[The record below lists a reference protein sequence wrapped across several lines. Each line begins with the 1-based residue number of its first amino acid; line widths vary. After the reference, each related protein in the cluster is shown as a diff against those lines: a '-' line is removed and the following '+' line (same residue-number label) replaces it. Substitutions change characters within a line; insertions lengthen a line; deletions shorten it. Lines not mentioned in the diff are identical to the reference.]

1 MVLNMVVV
9 ALKAGIARSY
19 TNSSLRNLARAD
31 EARGE
36 NMRKFAILFA
46 VLMTAGCTT
55 VTVTPESAQAP
66 PTTYGAV
73 DLTPV
78 KVSDSAFAYLG
89 PFFQKA
95 FVRRLGELNA
105 FPKVGDGPVDPNA
118 SNTVYV
124 DATLTKVDKGD
135 AALRWLVGMGAGRE
149 HVTAQIQL
157 TDAGGK
163 SIGEFKVR
171 KAYSG
176 GAGIG
181 GAGFLDIEDLTQ
193 QVGEQCAQ
201 TLVDWSQGKVTTQ
214 AAN

>member
-1 MVLNMVVV
+1 MLHRVEP
-9 ALKAGIARSY
+9 G
-19 TNSSLRNLARAD
+19 NSVRGS
-31 EARGE
+31 EAFSGE
-36 NMRKFAILFA
+36 NMRKLAILLA
-46 VLMTAGCTT
+46 ALMATGCTT

-66 PTTYGAV
+66 TQTYGAV
-73 DLTPV
+73 DLTSV
-78 KVSDSAFAYLG
+78 KVSDSEFAYLG

-95 FVRRLGELNA
+95 FIRRLGELNG
-105 FPKVGDGPVDPNA
+105 FSNVSDGPADPNA
-118 SNTVYV
+118 TKTKMIYV

-149 HVTAQIQL
+149 HVTAQVHL
-157 TDAGGK
+157 MDASGK
-163 SIGEFKVR
+163 AIGEFKVR

-201 TLVDWSQGKVTTQ
+201 TLVDWSQGKITTQ

>member
-1 MVLNMVVV
+1 MRPSLPAKPVPLDV
-9 ALKAGIARSY
+9 ARS
-19 TNSSLRNLARAD
+19 RAPKFGT
-31 EARGE
+31 RQVSFSGGE
-36 NMRKFAILFA
+36 HAKIGDSVGGIDGDWLHE
-46 VLMTAGCTT
+46 

-66 PTTYGAV
+66 TQTYGAV
-73 DLTPV
+73 DLTSV
-78 KVSDSAFAYLG
+78 KVSDSEFAYLG
-89 PFFQKA
+89 PFFQNA
-95 FVRRLGELNA
+95 FIRRLGELNA
-105 FPKVGDGPVDPNA
+105 FSNVSDGPADPNA
-118 SNTVYV
+118 IKTIYV

-149 HVTAQIQL
+149 HVTVHVQL
-157 TDAGGK
+157 TDASGK
-163 SIGEFKVR
+163 AIGEFKVR

-201 TLVDWSQGKVTTQ
+201 TLVDWSQGKITTQ

>member
-1 MVLNMVVV
+1 MLHGVEP
-9 ALKAGIARSY
+9 G
-19 TNSSLRNLARAD
+19 NSVRGS
-31 EARGE
+31 EAFSGE
-36 NMRKFAILFA
+36 NMRKLAILLA
-46 VLMTAGCTT
+46 ALMATGCTT

-66 PTTYGAV
+66 TQTYGAV
-73 DLTPV
+73 DLTSV
-78 KVSDSAFAYLG
+78 KVSDSEFAYLG

-95 FVRRLGELNA
+95 FIRRLGELNG
-105 FPKVGDGPVDPNA
+105 FSNVSDGPADPNA
-118 SNTVYV
+118 TKTKMIYV

-149 HVTAQIQL
+149 HVTAQVHL
-157 TDAGGK
+157 TDASGK
-163 SIGEFKVR
+163 AIGEFKVR

-201 TLVDWSQGKVTTQ
+201 TLVDWSQGKITTQ